1 MSTAEYRETAPP
13 LLRLGAGADDGPG
26 AFFDTGLPAALPYVG
41 LSHVDPDRVVRD
53 PFHNRVRVDTAA
65 EPRMPVLLLEL
76 GAEDGRDRA
85 APQLHQLQQHGPKLG
100 VRLVQQP
107 LVVHEQAERA
117 VLVDQLP
124 LIARALAALPPEVFE
139 VGLPDVARP
148 HPPAVDGLRE
158 YQEGGVLSVPVR
170 PCSTTFSQRPTNPH
184 VASSV
189 TDNLRG
195 RSPERSHLDVL
206 AYSYSPC

>member
-1 MSTAEYRETAPP
+1 MLVSSMSSQTALCAILSMIAPALTPPLSLGCQSFFLNCVQKTVETAPH
-13 LLRLGAGADDGPG
+13 
-26 AFFDTGLPAALPYVG
+26 
-41 LSHVDPDRVVRD
+41 LSSISSSSMDL
-53 PFHNRVRVDTAA
+53 N
-65 EPRMPVLLLEL
+65 
-76 GAEDGRDRA
+76 
-85 APQLHQLQQHGPKLG
+85 G

-107 LVVHEQAERA
+107 LVVHEQAERT
-117 VLVDQLP
+117 VIVDQLP
-124 LIARALAALPPEVFE
+124 LAARALAALPPEVFE

-170 PCSTTFSQRPTNPH
+170 LCSTTFSQRPTNPH

-195 RSPERSHLDVL
+195 RSPERCRLDVL